1 MRRFGDAGRH
11 RFARAE
17 NLGMHAV
24 VGRAPSGKAGRD
36 IVQERSGTAQIKMS
50 IAGHAKFVEGF
61 NGNVAG
67 GIVVI
72 VCFVWL
78 TYSSVALKRPYLQ
91 SKVQ

>member
-11 RFARAE
+11 RFARTE

-24 VGRAPSGKAGRD
+24 VGSAPSGKAGRD

-67 GIVVI
+67 GIVVSACMI
-72 VCFVWL
+72 L
-78 TYSSVALKRPYLQ
+78 NTRAAIPDVAFALR
-91 SKVQ
+91 